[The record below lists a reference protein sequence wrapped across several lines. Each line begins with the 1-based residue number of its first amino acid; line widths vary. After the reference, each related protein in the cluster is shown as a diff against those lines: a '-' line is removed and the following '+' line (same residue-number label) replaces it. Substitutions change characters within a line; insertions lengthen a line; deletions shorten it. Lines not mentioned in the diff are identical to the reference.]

1 MNDFKTDA
9 ELARKGDTAAF
20 SRLYALV
27 YKDMYHTALY
37 NLRSP
42 HDAADAV
49 SDAALDAFE
58 TIGKLKDPQA
68 FRAWIMTILFAKIK
82 RKQKEYINSNNSEPD
97 DSALYSSGDF
107 DFESSELKDA
117 LASLDEDSR
126 SILSLSVLGGYNSGE
141 IAKISGMKASAVR
154 SRLSRIK
161 EKLRLRLCE

>member
-1 MNDFKTDA
+1 MNDFKVDA

-27 YKDMYHTALY
+27 YREMYHTALY

-58 TIGKLKDPQA
+58 TIGKLKNPEA

-82 RKQKEYINSNNSEPD
+82 RRQKEYMNSSEPD
-97 DSALYSSGDF
+97 DSDLYAADDF

-117 LASLDEDSR
+117 LSSLDEQSR
-126 SILSLSVLGGYNSGE
+126 NILSLSVLGGYKSGE
-141 IAKISGMKASAVR
+141 IAKISGIKASAVR
-154 SRLSRIK
+154 SRLTRIK

>member
-20 SRLYALV
+20 SRLYSMV
-27 YKDMYHTALY
+27 YREMYHTALY

-58 TIGKLKDPQA
+58 TIGRLKNAEA
-68 FRAWIMTILFAKIK
+68 FRAWIMKILFAKIK
-82 RKQKEYINSNNSEPD
+82 RKQKEYIKGGEPD
-97 DSALYSSGDF
+97 DSGLYSSDF

-117 LASLDEDSR
+117 LSSLDEESR
-126 SILSLSVLGGYNSGE
+126 TILSLSVLGGYKSSE
-141 IAKISGMKASAVR
+141 IAKISGMKSSAVR
-154 SRLSRIK
+154 SRLTRIK